1 MGLPPLDLGVR
12 FGCCK
17 PPACGPW
24 SGLPQA
30 LTLGAQSCPEPKV
43 SVDTPRTYL
52 GHPVPP
58 GPLLRRQDR
67 DLSTQQSAQTSDRA
81 DQAARPCPPLGHI
94 HTSPAS
100 SVPMRSEAEGK
111 HTTPAQTEQ
120 RKPVLP
126 RERPA
131 VAGEGL
137 QATGMLCWGH
147 IPGSEQ
153 EALRPTPPTPREE
166 PVLRSPW
173 NRPLKPPLP
182 PDPDPKEHITLSYD
196 VGRRRMQPGDAGTVS
211 HHGSQWESASLSSS
225 LSSLLTVSG
234 ERSLGLYAATSP
246 RISLLNRSRAASGA
260 KLQQTKRGSVIHGII
275 WCFELTAFLD
285 YLLFITGE
293 GDSPIAVTI

>member
-1 MGLPPLDLGVR
+1 MGLLPLELGVR

-17 PPACGPW
+17 LPACSPGSGP
-24 SGLPQA
+24 PQA

-43 SVDTPRTYL
+43 SVDAPRMCL

-58 GPLLRRQDR
+58 GPLLRWQEG
-67 DLSTQQSAQTSDRA
+67 DLSTQQSAQTSDGADRA
-81 DQAARPCPPLGHI
+81 PLPCPHLGHI
-94 HTSPAS
+94 HTGPAW
-100 SVPMRSEAEGK
+100 SVPTRSKTEGE
-111 HTTPAQTEQ
+111 HTTPAQTKQ
-120 RKPVLP
+120 RKLVLP
-126 RERPA
+126 GERPA

-147 IPGSEQ
+147 LPGSEQ

-182 PDPDPKEHITLSYD
+182 PEPDPKEHITLSYD
-196 VGRRRMQPGDAGTVS
+196 VGRRRMQPGDTGTVS

-246 RISLLNRSRAASGA
+246 RISLLNEAGQPRAQSCSRQNGAA
-260 KLQQTKRGSVIHGII
+260 
-275 WCFELTAFLD
+275 
-285 YLLFITGE
+285 
-293 GDSPIAVTI
+293 

>member
-1 MGLPPLDLGVR
+1 MFKLVLEKAEEPEIKLPTSGGSSKKAREFQKIPSGEPGVSGD
-12 FGCCK
+12 FWGSQEGCQ
-17 PPACGPW
+17 GPSRP
-24 SGLPQA
+24 SG
-30 LTLGAQSCPEPKV
+30 PKV

-111 HTTPAQTEQ
+111 HTTPGQTEQ

-126 RERPA
+126 GERPA

-147 IPGSEQ
+147 IPGSEHV
-153 EALRPTPPTPREE
+153 P
-166 PVLRSPW
+166 
-173 NRPLKPPLP
+173 
-182 PDPDPKEHITLSYD
+182 
-196 VGRRRMQPGDAGTVS
+196 
-211 HHGSQWESASLSSS
+211 
-225 LSSLLTVSG
+225 SG
-234 ERSLGLYAATSP
+234 
-246 RISLLNRSRAASGA
+246 
-260 KLQQTKRGSVIHGII
+260 
-275 WCFELTAFLD
+275 
-285 YLLFITGE
+285 
-293 GDSPIAVTI
+293 